1 MQQPTITLTVQQG
14 PQRGQRFSVA
24 KDSII
29 IGRVAGSDVVV
40 SDPEV
45 SRRHAS
51 ITWERGQPIIR
62 DLGSTNGTFVNGV
75 RLTGPQALRD
85 GDTIGL
91 GKVQLGFQCPA
102 IAGARPTVARP
113 VPPPPAYAPPP
124 PPPVEAGKGPGGLSW
139 LALGLFGLAVVV
151 LLVVAAVGAYLY
163 TQRGKKV
170 AGVPTVVIN
179 SPPSGSQVQVGQ
191 EVIVQVTAT
200 DSKGVTQVELLVNGV
215 LYHSDVSP
223 NPQGQS
229 PFISRQS
236 WRAPAP
242 GTYTLMVKAYNA
254 AGGVSQPAAITV
266 NVIGAATSVPG
277 QPTATPTVT
286 STPAPGTPTATWT
299 PVVVVVTGTP
309 TPTPTGCTLDAA
321 FVADVTVP
329 DGTVFAPGARIDK
342 IWRIRNSGSCPWESG
357 YTWVFVSGD
366 QMSAPASQAVPAT
379 AAGAT
384 VDIGVT
390 MYAPDT
396 PGTYTSYWRMKS
408 PGGQV
413 FGQTCSVQIVVPA
426 PATATPTATP
436 IPTATPTQPP
446 PPAAVIEFTVDDDSI
461 TAGDCTTLRVHIENV
476 QAAHLSGAEYSN
488 SGVTGPN
495 WSGST
500 CPASTTTYTL
510 HVIKLDSSTE
520 DKTVTV
526 NVTPAAPTV
535 LYDFVDHICDAT
547 WTSGAGSLTCPGGTG
562 DNEGFVVAVGGMELE
577 DGSTWP
583 KALETHPQWI
593 DDGWIQGKYHLPSPI
608 QAGDRFVAKV
618 GFLKDAAAGNVK
630 FMVTAGTNGG
640 DAAWSQVKP
649 YNNSLVD
656 VSFEFDPV
664 FVGSSYVSL
673 RVLANGSSGQD
684 WAVWVEPRIER
695 P

>member
-1 MQQPTITLTVQQG
+1 MQQSTITLTVQQG
-14 PQRGQRFSVA
+14 PHRGQRFSVA

-29 IGRVAGSDVVV
+29 LGRVAGSDVVI

-51 ITWERGQPIIR
+51 ITWERDQPVIR

-102 IAGARPTVARP
+102 VAGAYPTVAKP
-113 VPPPPAYAPPP
+113 APLPPAYAPPP
-124 PPPVEAGKGPGGLSW
+124 SPPAEAMRGPGGLSW
-139 LALGLFGLAVVV
+139 LALGLFSLAVVI

-163 TQRGKKV
+163 TQQGEEV
-170 AGVPTVVIN
+170 AEVPTVVI
-179 SPPSGSQVQVGQ
+179 SSLPSGSQVQVGQ
-191 EVIVQVTAT
+191 EVVVQVTAT
-200 DSKGVTQVELLVNGV
+200 DSKGVTQVELSVNGV
-215 LYHSDVSP
+215 LYHSDVNSS
-223 NPQGQS
+223 PQGQS

-236 WRAPAP
+236 WQAPSP

-254 AGGVSQPAAITV
+254 AGGVSQPATITV
-266 NVIGAATSVPG
+266 NVIKAATPMPG
-277 QPTATPTVT
+277 EPTATPTVT
-286 STPAPGTPTATWT
+286 STLAPGTPTVTWT
-299 PVVVVVTGTP
+299 PAVMTETP
-309 TPTPTGCTLDAA
+309 TVCTLDAA

-329 DGTVFAPGARIDK
+329 DGAVFSPGAQIDK
-342 IWRIRNSGSCPWESG
+342 IWRINNSGSCPWESG

-366 QMSAPASQAVPAT
+366 QMGAAPSQAVPAT
-379 AAGAT
+379 TAGAN

-390 MYAPDT
+390 MYAPAA
-396 PGTYTSYWRMKS
+396 PGTYTGYWRMKS
-408 PGGQV
+408 PEGQL
-413 FGQTCSVQIVVPA
+413 FGQTCSVKIVVPA
-426 PATATPTATP
+426 PATATL
-436 IPTATPTQPP
+436 TATPTPTPTSTQPP
-446 PPAAVIEFTVDDDSI
+446 LPAAVIEFTVDDNSI
-461 TAGDCTTLRVHIENV
+461 TAGNCTTLRVHIENV
-476 QAAHLSGAEYSN
+476 QAADLSGAEYAN
-488 SGVTGPN
+488 SGVTGPD
-495 WSGST
+495 WSGPT

-510 HVIKLDSSTE
+510 HVVKLDASTE

-526 NVTPAAPTV
+526 DVTPAGPTV
-535 LYDFVDHICDAT
+535 VYDFMDHMCDAT
-547 WTSGAGSLTCPGGTG
+547 WTSGAGALPCPGGTG
-562 DNEGFVVAVGGMELE
+562 DGEGFVIAVGGMELE

-618 GFLKDAAAGNVK
+618 GFLNGAATGNVK

-640 DAAWSQVKP
+640 GTAWTKTKP
-649 YNNSLVD
+649 YNNSVED
-656 VSFEFDPV
+656 VSFEFPSL

-673 RVLANGSSGQD
+673 RVLADGSSSQD